1 MLGFLKKLLPSKKT
15 QSLSER
21 DLNGR
26 NNVGYPTMQ
35 LSREIDSLVKSKYS
49 AAKPI
54 INLYKDTLF
63 FKWGP
68 SFFNDKLSDEQLASL
83 SGRNVQMVYLLLFRD
98 MLRHIASFAKFK
110 HFAEDWPEQFAQEI
124 LDNCNMLSDS
134 DDVDIAKKEALFA
147 NTQLFDIDNTI
158 DPDHLENT
166 VIPDWTIPLAELIML
181 KPATIYHCHR
191 PLMAVIL
198 KKKK

>member
-49 AAKPI
+49 AAKHI

-63 FKWGP
+63 F
-68 SFFNDKLSDEQLASL
+68 
-83 SGRNVQMVYLLLFRD
+83 
-98 MLRHIASFAKFK
+98 
-110 HFAEDWPEQFAQEI
+110 
-124 LDNCNMLSDS
+124 
-134 DDVDIAKKEALFA
+134 
-147 NTQLFDIDNTI
+147 
-158 DPDHLENT
+158 
-166 VIPDWTIPLAELIML
+166 
-181 KPATIYHCHR
+181 
-191 PLMAVIL
+191 
-198 KKKK
+198 